1 MIKKVIITVLLTTII
16 CLVYAKT
23 VIAASGLSEAEIS
36 ILNNL
41 REEFIFQGKVIK
53 IPSFYLNQVE
63 NEFRKNDVDLTKEQ
77 ADVINSKINEAIDIA
92 ENINLNSSNIF
103 NQTKA
108 IEKVVLLVKDAASI
122 ANYTVSVDI
131 VNKTVKVTDTKG
143 NTINMAKETINQTGF
158 WIYSPVVAIL
168 GLLFIFSL
176 YIALMKNYLL
186 LMKVERTKNDE
197 TKN

>member
-176 YIALMKNYLL
+176 YIVLMKNYLL
-186 LMKVERTKNDE
+186 LMKVERTKNYE

>member
-23 VIAASGLSEAEIS
+23 VIAASGLTEAEIS

-168 GLLFIFSL
+168 GLIFIFSL
-176 YIALMKNYLL
+176 YIVLMKNYLL
-186 LMKVERTKNDE
+186 LMKVERTKNYE